1 MSFTQP
7 LSAELESAVGKFFRR
22 VVPLFIVMLICNQ
35 LNRSNIGYAREYL
48 EADVG
53 IGAAAY
59 GFGAGVFFIAYAI
72 FELPS
77 NVMMEKFGARIWLTR
92 IMVSWGLISAAM
104 MFVQNATM
112 FYVLRF
118 LLGAAEAGFFP
129 AVIFYLAKWLPNT
142 HRGRA
147 TALFVAGSS
156 VAAAISGPLSGPLL
170 SMHGLA
176 GLHGWQWLFGIE
188 GMVSVL
194 VGCIAYFFL
203 DSKISDAKWLT
214 AGEKRALT
222 ETIAAEEVE
231 KAANSGVSHRGS
243 RWKMLADP
251 KLLLFCWIY
260 FAIQLSIYAN
270 TFWLPSI
277 VRRIEGLT
285 DITVGLLSSLP
296 WICAVVAMYLSARV
310 GDRTGNRKPLL
321 IVALLTAAVGT
332 YLAAIASPWLA
343 LVFLCVAAMGF
354 KSASPLFWSIPQ
366 SGLHPLVLA
375 PAIAIIN
382 SLGNLGGFVAPYGF
396 GLIKSATGEVTWGLY
411 ALAAASVLAALSVL
425 AIRRPSGLTALSA
438 GGEVPAGDG
447 AGTPAG
453 DGGGTPAGPGPR
465 NPGAD
470 SVADPTKRDLAT
482 TAASARPTL
491 ETRS

>member
-1 MSFTQP
+1 MSITHPVSMQP
-7 LSAELESAVGKFFRR
+7 PPELSSAVSKFFRR
-22 VVPLFIVMLICNQ
+22 VVPLLIIMLICNQ
-35 LNRSNIGYAREYL
+35 LNRANIGYAQEYL

-59 GFGAGVFFIAYAI
+59 GFGAGVFFIAYAV

-77 NVMMEKFGARIWLTR
+77 NILMEKFGARIWLTR
-92 IMVSWGLISAAM
+92 IMVSWGIISAAM
-104 MFVQNATM
+104 MFVTGPEM

-118 LLGAAEAGFFP
+118 LLGMAEAGFFP
-129 AVIFYLAKWLPNT
+129 AVIYYMAKWLPNS

-147 TALFVAGSS
+147 TALFIAGSS
-156 VAAAISGPLSGPLL
+156 LAAAISGPLSGPLL

-176 GLHGWQWLFGIE
+176 GLRGWQWLFLVEGLTSVVVGII
-188 GMVSVL
+188 G
-194 VGCIAYFFL
+194 YFIL
-203 DSKISDAKWLT
+203 NSHIRDAKWLSRGEQEALMT
-214 AGEKRALT
+214 AIE
-222 ETIAAEEVE
+222 AEEAD
-231 KAANSGVSHRGS
+231 KAHASGVQGKSN

-251 KLLLFCWIY
+251 KLMLFCWIY

-277 VRRIEGLT
+277 VRRIHGLN

-296 WICAVVAMYLSARV
+296 WICAVVAMYVSSRM
-310 GDRTGNRKPLL
+310 GDHKPGRRRGLL

-332 YLAAIASPWLA
+332 YLAAIASPVLA

-366 SGLHPLVLA
+366 STMHPLVLA

-396 GLIKSATGEVTWGLY
+396 GLIKQATGQVTWGLY
-411 ALAAASVLAALSVL
+411 ALALASAIAAASVLLMRKTTRPHPDHAGLPASAA
-425 AIRRPSGLTALSA
+425 
-438 GGEVPAGDG
+438 PAG
-447 AGTPAG
+447 T
-453 DGGGTPAGPGPR
+453 
-465 NPGAD
+465 
-470 SVADPTKRDLAT
+470 
-482 TAASARPTL
+482 
-491 ETRS
+491 